1 MDLREERKKCIFV
14 IECVRVRES
23 TKGITGEVPVVH
35 QKNMSDHVVESTFE
49 LSAFMKG
56 EF

>member
-1 MDLREERKKCIFV
+1 MRQNLCESERKEV
-14 IECVRVRES
+14 
-23 TKGITGEVPVVH
+23 TGEVPVVH
-35 QKNMSDHVVESTFE
+35 ERKMTDHVVESTFE

>member
-1 MDLREERKKCIFV
+1 M
-14 IECVRVRES
+14 RVRES
-23 TKGITGEVPVVH
+23 TEGITGEVPAVRER
-35 QKNMSDHVVESTFE
+35 NMSDHVVESTFE